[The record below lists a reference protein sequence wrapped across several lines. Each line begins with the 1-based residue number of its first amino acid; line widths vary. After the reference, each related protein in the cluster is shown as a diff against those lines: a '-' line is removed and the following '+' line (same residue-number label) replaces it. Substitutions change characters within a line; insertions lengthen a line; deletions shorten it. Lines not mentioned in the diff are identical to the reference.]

1 WIDQALALPGEVPVA
16 ARRSAL
22 VHHAVNLLAVDRY
35 DEARARYA
43 AAVALDA
50 AGPHPLIPLFLT
62 LDGMFHGDQDQIAL
76 AMPSVLDH
84 PDPWVRAVGLGV
96 RGRWRHET
104 GDPDGADRDTKD
116 ALDALRATGDRWA
129 MAIILSLSADACGL
143 RG

>member
-1 WIDQALALPGEVPVA
+1 M
-16 ARRSAL
+16 
-22 VHHAVNLLAVDRY
+22 NLLAVGRY
-35 DEARARYA
+35 EEARARYA

-50 AGPHPLIPLFLT
+50 AGPHPLIPLFLA

-116 ALDALRATGDRWA
+116 ALDALLASREWTLNDLRDYYGRRADGLHQQMTA
-129 MAIILSLSADACGL
+129 MKERGL
-143 RG
+143 AHRVQEAERAA